1 MPGIDLTLSVSK
13 LNEYVNSLLSNDL
26 RLRSVKVK
34 GEISALKLQQ
44 GSGHLYFTLK
54 DETAVIRCIMF
65 ASKVASLRFEPAD
78 GMKVIVSGKVE
89 IYSPSGQYSFNV
101 TGMQQAGEG
110 ELYRQFVETSNRLR
124 ALGLFD
130 RKRPI
135 PSLPK
140 CVGVVTSDTGAAL
153 HDITS
158 VIRRRFPCMDIVV
171 APAAVQ
177 GKNAPSELIRALEAV
192 NNDARADVIIIGRGG
207 GSYEELSC
215 FNDEQLA
222 YAVFNSRI
230 PVISAVGHEVDFTI
244 VDFVSDL
251 RAPTPSAAAEICVP
265 VYSELTEALN
275 TVRST
280 LNGAAMQRIDMLKL
294 NLMLTSESS
303 ALSDPSSIFT
313 DRIRRIND
321 MAVNMKHALER
332 HFGELCS
339 KHETRT
345 EKLMALNPNAVLS
358 RGYAIVKSEN
368 GQFLRSIS
376 DADVNDRVE
385 IVLSDGKL
393 NARICK

>member
-110 ELYRQFVETSNRLR
+110 DLYRQFIETSNRLR

-222 YAVFNSRI
+222 YAVINSRI

-294 NLMLTSESS
+294 NLMLTSETS

-376 DADVNDRVE
+376 DAEVNDRVE
-385 IVLSDGKL
+385 IILSDGKL
-393 NARICK
+393 NARICE

>member
-222 YAVFNSRI
+222 YAVINSRI

-265 VYSELTEALN
+265 VYSELTEAMN

-294 NLMLTSESS
+294 NLMLTSETS

-376 DADVNDRVE
+376 DAEVNDRVE
-385 IVLSDGKL
+385 IILSDGKL
-393 NARICK
+393 NARICE